1 MARSSKAIENLTQEL
16 RRGVVVIGVLAQL
29 REPRY
34 GYALVQRL
42 TDRGMPIEQNTLYPL
57 LRRLEKQGLLEASWS
72 VDEPRPRKYY
82 RLTEVGAET
91 LTALEEEWRNLN
103 SVVASLLRSEGGEK
117 DD

>member
-1 MARSSKAIENLTQEL
+1 MAGSSKTIDNLMQEL

-42 TDRGMPIEQNTLYPL
+42 TDRGMAIEQNTLYPL
-57 LRRLEKQGLLEASWS
+57 LRRLEKQGVLEASWS

-82 RLTEVGAET
+82 QLTPEGVET
-91 LTALEEEWRNLN
+91 LSALEEEWRDLN
-103 SVVASLLRSEGGEK
+103 RVVASLLAEEGGEE
-117 DD
+117 DA